1 MDSIRQILARLNE
14 HEVEF
19 VVIGGVAAILHGSA
33 RATLDVDICA
43 PLVEPNLSRIVAAL
57 RGSNPRWRTRP
68 DRPPLSD
75 DPEALRGFRNLYL
88 ETDMGILDILDEV
101 TGVGAYDQVLPNS
114 AEIDIGQMK
123 LRVLTLEAL
132 IRAKHAAARRKDL
145 EAVKELEI
153 IREKL
158 RERGRQ

>member
-43 PLVEPNLSRIVAAL
+43 PLVEPNLSRIIAAL
-57 RGSNPRWRTRP
+57 KGSNPRWRMRP
-68 DRPPLSD
+68 DRPPLSE
-75 DPEALRGFRNLYL
+75 DPEKLRGFQNLYL
-88 ETDMGILDILDEV
+88 ETDMGILDILNEV
-101 TGVGAYDQVLPNS
+101 TGIGPYDQVLPNS
-114 AEIDIGQMK
+114 TEIDLGEMK

-132 IRAKHAAARRKDL
+132 IRAKHAAARRKDID
-145 EAVKELEI
+145 AVKELEVI
-153 IREKL
+153 HEKL
-158 RERGRQ
+158 QKRGPQ